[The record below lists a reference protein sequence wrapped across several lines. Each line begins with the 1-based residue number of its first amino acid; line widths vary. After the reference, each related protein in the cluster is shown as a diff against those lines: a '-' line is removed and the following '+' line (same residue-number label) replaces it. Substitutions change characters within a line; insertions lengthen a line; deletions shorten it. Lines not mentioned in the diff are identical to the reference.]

1 MQYPTRN
8 TESNYA
14 KHIFYSEI
22 NDINIF
28 IEDTEKG
35 IKKLFTELISRALPE
50 YKIEEIF
57 PLNGRLNVLKK
68 HQEYI
73 EGKYQ
78 TQGNN
83 IFIIDGDLY
92 LFNQSIVNY
101 KGLLGLN
108 KYCIENYLIDENS
121 IIEFLYYEDAEKN
134 RDDIKILL
142 SFDNWCN
149 DNLLLIYLFILYS
162 IAHNQE
168 TGIQTISYKVI
179 NLIKNNLGIIDKKAT
194 IRKILV
200 IKKEIILKIG
210 KQRYKNIRNQI
221 FTNISINQNSLLKYI
236 SGKDYLMPLLL
247 LKMKQ
252 VTKFNHKTEIL
263 KLKLAK
269 ECNVSYFEQ
278 IENIM
283 I

>member
-1 MQYPTRN
+1 MVPTRSS
-8 TESNYA
+8 ESNFA
-14 KHIFYSEI
+14 KYIFYTEI

-35 IKKLFTELISRALPE
+35 IKKLFVELISKALPE
-50 YKIEEIF
+50 YKIKEVF

-73 EGKYQ
+73 KGKYQ
-78 TQGNN
+78 SNGNN

-92 LFNQSIVNY
+92 LLNQSIINY
-101 KGLLGLN
+101 KGLFGLN

-121 IIEFLYYEDAEKN
+121 IVEFLYYEDSIKSRE
-134 RDDIKILL
+134 DIKKLL

-149 DNLLLIYLFILYS
+149 ENLLLIYLFILYS
-162 IAHNQE
+162 IAHNQK
-168 TGIQTISYKVI
+168 TGIQTVFYKVK
-179 NLIKNNLGIIDKKAT
+179 NLIKSNTGVIDRKKT
-194 IRKILV
+194 IEKILN

-210 KQRYKNIRNQI
+210 KRNYKSLRNQI
-221 FTNISINQNSLLKYI
+221 FNTITFNKKNLLDHI

-247 LKMKQ
+247 IKMKQ
-252 VTKFNHKTEIL
+252 ITKFNHKTEIL
-263 KLKLAK
+263 KLRLAR
-269 ECNVSYFEQ
+269 ECDASYFKK
-278 IENIM
+278 IIDIM